1 MRIILASD
9 PATPYEN
16 LVEQVTSRKWPAGA
30 EFKVVA
36 AVEPLPQDLFI
47 EIPDLMVH
55 AEAQASKHAEEHLQ
69 AIAAAMRAAGLQVTT
84 IMIGGDPHDAIVEQ
98 ANEWKADLILLGAPR
113 REGGFPAL
121 NNRVARAVIRHAH
134 CSVQILR
141 TGAVKK
147 VLVPTDGSK
156 YSLQAA
162 QAVATRPWDNDTVF
176 EVVSVVEPLTRAV
189 RYLYPPYGML
199 SDDSAEAQVLRE
211 QEMQHV
217 VNAIKKTEQILTGAG
232 LSISDHV
239 LINVDAPGKLILKE
253 AETWG
258 ADLIVLGSHGRRGI
272 KRLLIGSVS
281 ESVAIHA
288 TCSVE
293 LVR

>member
-9 PATPYEN
+9 PATPHDS
-16 LVEQVTSRKWPAGA
+16 LIEQVKARRWPAHA
-30 EFKVVA
+30 EFMVLA
-36 AVEPLPQDLFI
+36 AVEHLPQDAFV
-47 EIPDLMVH
+47 EVPDLMVH
-55 AEAQASKHAEEHLQ
+55 AEAQAEKHAQEQ
-69 AIAAAMRAAGLQVTT
+69 VQSIAESLRAAGLQVAAVTV
-84 IMIGGDPHDAIVEQ
+84 GGDPHDAIVHK
-98 ANEWKADLILLGAPR
+98 ADEWKADLILLGAPR
-113 REGGFPAL
+113 REGFPAL
-121 NNRVARAVIRHAH
+121 NSRVARAVIRHAH

-141 TGAVKK
+141 TGPIRK

-156 YSLQAA
+156 YSLNAA
-162 QAVATRPWDNDTVF
+162 HAIANRPWDPTTLF

-199 SDDSAEAQVLRE
+199 SDDSAEAEVLRE

-217 VNAIKKTEQILTGAG
+217 VNAIKDAERILTDAG
-232 LSISDHV
+232 LSITDHV
-239 LINVDAPGKLILKE
+239 LINVDAPGKLILEE
-253 AETWG
+253 ADTWG
-258 ADLIVLGSHGRRGI
+258 ADLIVMGSHGRRGI

-281 ESVAIHA
+281 ESVALHA